1 MATPTAVPRNQDEL
15 AEMFSDGKFLK
26 RFENQDDLK
35 TFIAEYGE
43 KQQGNG
49 TDLNRMIAE
58 ETQRVFAEML
68 KDNGFENATKSKAG
82 DAIRRLNLDPQ
93 SRGAG
98 MLTSHKQ
105 ATAHNP
111 EAAGAV
117 LDGVFDNA
125 VDFAR
130 TTWFKNNAPDPDKFG
145 ALRNA
150 ASSTS
155 PADGGFLVP
164 ETLRSQLAQIAL
176 EDSVIRPRATVVPMD
191 SARVPMPMIDSTT
204 NQGSVFG
211 GMIAYWGEES
221 AMLVDSSPKFGRVV
235 LDAKKLTGLSAVPNE
250 LLQDSITSFSAL
262 LESLWPKAIAF
273 SEDAAF
279 QTGTGVGEPKG
290 YRGSANKA
298 AIAVTRNTSSTIK
311 YLDVV
316 AMYAQMLPS
325 SLSRAVWICS
335 PDAIP
340 QLLQMS
346 LTVGTGGN
354 SMFVVNATDSMP
366 MSIFGRPLII
376 TEKAA
381 PLGTRGDLSFVDL
394 SYYLIGDRQ
403 SWAMDNSADYRFGN
417 DQTTYRIIQRVD
429 GQPWLKSAITPQ
441 NGSSNK
447 LSPFIELN

>member
-1 MATPTAVPRNQDEL
+1 VAPTLTVPRTN
-15 AEMFSDGKFLK
+15 AEMAEMLADPSQAAQIAANPETLTKWV
-26 RFENQDDLK
+26 QDY
-35 TFIAEYGE
+35 AN
-43 KQQGNG
+43 KQQGDG
-49 TDLNRMIAE
+49 TDLSRLVAE
-58 ETQRVFAEML
+58 ETQKQLADFLRDQG
-68 KDNGFENATKSKAG
+68 KDVATNNVK
-82 DAIRRLNLDPQ
+82 RLNQALHN
-93 SRGAG
+93 RAG
-98 MLTSHKQ
+98 GSMLTAHKQ
-105 ATAHNP
+105 GTAHNP
-111 EAAGAV
+111 AAVGAV
-117 LDGVFDNA
+117 LDGRFDNA
-125 VDFAR
+125 IDYAR
-130 TTWFKNNAPDPDKFG
+130 TTWYKNNAPDPEKMG
-145 ALRNA
+145 ALLNA

-164 ETLRSQLAQIAL
+164 ETLRSNLAQIAL
-176 EDSVIRPRATVVPMD
+176 EDSIVRPRATVVPMD

-211 GMIAYWGEES
+211 GMVAYWGEES
-221 AMLVDSSPKFGRVV
+221 AMLVDSNPKFGRVV
-235 LDAKKLTGLSAVPNE
+235 LDTKKLTGLSAVPNE
-250 LLQDSITSFSAL
+250 LLQDSIVSFAAL

-279 QTGTGVGEPKG
+279 QTGSGVGEPKG
-290 YRGSANKA
+290 YRGAANKA
-298 AIAVTRNTSSTIK
+298 AIAVTRTTTSKIQ
-311 YLDVV
+311 YLDIV

-325 SLSRAVWICS
+325 SLNRAVWIAS

-381 PLGTRGDLSFVDL
+381 PLGSRGDLSFVDL
-394 SYYLIGDRQ
+394 SYYLVGDRQ
-403 SWAMDNSADYRFGN
+403 AWAMDNSPDYRFGN

-441 NGSSNK
+441 NGSANK
-447 LSPFIELN
+447 LSPFLELAA

>member
-1 MATPTAVPRNQDEL
+1 VAATLTVPRNNAEL
-15 AEMFSDGKFLK
+15 AEMLADPA
-26 RFENQDDLK
+26 RAAQ
-35 TFIAEYGE
+35 IAESPETMTQFVQDYANS
-43 KQQGNG
+43 QQGDG
-49 TDLNRMIAE
+49 TELSRLVAE
-58 ETQRVFAEML
+58 ETEKQLADFLRGQG
-68 KDNGFENATKSKAG
+68 KDVASNNVK
-82 DAIRRLNLDPQ
+82 RLNQALHAK
-93 SRGAG
+93 SGTAS
-98 MLTSHKQ
+98 MLTSHRQ

-111 EAAGAV
+111 EASGAV

-125 VDFAR
+125 MDYAK
-130 TTWFKNNAPDPDKFG
+130 TIWHMNNRADPDKLG

-150 ASSTS
+150 ASSVS
-155 PADGGFLVP
+155 GSDGGFLVP
-164 ETLRSQLAQIAL
+164 ETLRANLSQIAL
-176 EDSVIRPRATVVPMD
+176 EDSIVRPRATVVPMD

-211 GMIAYWGEES
+211 GMVAYWGEES
-221 AMLVDSSPKFGRVV
+221 AMLTDSSPKFGRVV

-250 LLQDSITSFSAL
+250 LLKDSITSFSAL
-262 LESLWPKAIAF
+262 LEALWPKAIAF

-279 QTGTGVGEPKG
+279 QTGSGVGEPKG
-290 YRGSANKA
+290 YRGAANKA
-298 AIAVTRNTSSTIK
+298 AVPITRSSGSTIK
-311 YLDVV
+311 YVDIV

-376 TEKAA
+376 TEKASS
-381 PLGTRGDLSFVDL
+381 LGTRGDLSFVDL
-394 SYYLIGDRQ
+394 SYYLVGDRQ
-403 SWAMDNSADYRFGN
+403 QMSMDSSTDYRFGN
-417 DQTTYRIIQRVD
+417 DQTTFRIIQRVD